1 MIAAI
6 YAPVVALS
14 LATAPASPASQP
26 TQLEARELQIRL
38 MAPPGEAD
46 PAADQ
51 RFTARFTRTELMSL
65 LKDRTDLLPLPFH
78 FPSQPEAYL
87 DAVDRIGMG
96 ALVERLTPF
105 LTQEFGDGFDPQ
117 ADLIVKPVPPEQRVT
132 LEVPDLDPKRYEGP
146 RKEVA
151 GFLVHNVNEDD
162 FTRIAIRA
170 IQTTRQLLDSGN
182 PVADRRSPTYRE
194 LLAQQEVAA
203 LREAKQQAAATA
215 VAREAARKRIGK
227 ALGIYDPKTDTFKG
241 TPSWGKESRRF
252 TYVIHIDGASGEGKF
267 VERLRPLVDGINAEL
282 KLAAF
287 SPPDPLDEPG
297 IYFDKDLK
305 DVEIVLPRSM
315 LEDFLAQADRLER
328 RMAEDHIISIEA
340 VRLTDRDITN
350 GAIASRLNLLSQGVH
365 DVNRNQAIQ
374 REMRQFGINSL
385 LAVANRQLQVSNLRG
400 IEVGRLPVGSN
411 PIFLPSLTL
420 SPVPT
425 DRTATTIGSD
435 FSIGADDIFFDGR
448 QQSYGFSYLGP
459 DGLEHR
465 LSLDVVDSLREF
477 WERIER
483 NLIVHKIKRTD
494 SPSEFTVPVGP
505 ATKTFKGIAALI
517 SEENQEIVVTGDQ
530 GALVQLS
537 ATAGTW
543 LIIQDFTIEP
553 IPGSSTDLTEEER
566 RFIQD
571 RLLLTMLL
579 RSPKINTET
588 KTLLVEAG
596 SLAEFKSL
604 LEQVYE
610 GYRGQPIGEGR
621 LTPSYEEVFQKR
633 QREAIEDAAIEK
645 KERNSVIKLA
655 FYSSQG
661 NIISTPGAT
670 QLGDANDLTSF
681 TTELRPNLVTP
692 ISSFFT
698 KSSGGAT
705 GTSPLTGVRKGESS
719 TEEKTMTHLV
729 VRVRFPTLER
739 ERKDR
744 DEGRHLGYFNLP
756 LSKTPHSMVDLPFMS
771 SSEHPL
777 ERLAKLRVGLIFD
790 VLQKERVKTPFE
802 LINPNSL
809 LGTISL
815 KMWETATTRLFMNR
829 KIISNTPG
837 AKQGFI
843 NAYRQRFNVEVRSL
857 LEYDDAFFDA
867 PNLALRNMAQW
878 NNPERI
884 LLALHNSPGRF
895 ALQRLIQMI
904 DELGEELVPIDYAQQ
919 YLAISPPSFWGRHRI
934 YPLSDDD
941 LQTLRRD
948 VANHC
953 LRIQEV
959 YGDAFLEA
967 VSRIL
972 ELGSYRAKD
981 HDHLLAGPFRG
992 GHDLVIFDHA
1002 AAALASP
1009 EKLEEAYDLFALL
1022 KRGGYEG
1029 GWFEPSLQCIE
1040 DLDEQYRKL
1049 IIRGRE
1055 ILEYTNW
1062 WEFFNN

>member
-1 MIAAI
+1 MMAVIC
-6 YAPVVALS
+6 APVLALS
-14 LATAPASPASQP
+14 LAVTPSPPASQP
-26 TQLEARELQIRL
+26 VELGARELQIRL
-38 MAPPGEAD
+38 VPPLGEAD
-46 PAADQ
+46 HAADQ
-51 RFTARFTRTELMSL
+51 RFTARFTRTELTSL

-78 FPSQPEAYL
+78 FAGQQEAYL
-87 DAVDRIGMG
+87 EAVDRIGMG

-105 LTQEFGDGFDPQ
+105 LTQEFKEGFDPQ
-117 ADLIVKPVPPEQRVT
+117 ADLIVTPVPTEQRVT
-132 LEVPDLDPKRYEGP
+132 LDVPDLDPKQYEGP
-146 RKEVA
+146 QKEVV
-151 GFLVHNVNEDD
+151 GFLVHNVDEEG

-170 IQTTRQLLDSGN
+170 IQTTRQLLDSGS
-182 PVADRRSPTYRE
+182 PVADRRSPTYMT
-194 LLAQQEVAA
+194 LLAEQEAAA
-203 LREAKQQAAATA
+203 LRKAKQQAAATA
-215 VAREAARKRIGK
+215 AAREAARKRIGK

-241 TPSWGKESRRF
+241 TPNWGKESRRF
-252 TYVIHIDGASGEGKF
+252 TYVIHIDSASGEGKF

-287 SPPDPLDEPG
+287 PTPDPLYEPG
-297 IYFDKDLK
+297 IHFDKDLK
-305 DVEIVLPRSM
+305 DVEILLPRPM

-328 RMAEDHIISIEA
+328 RMAEDHMISIEA

-365 DVNRNQAIQ
+365 DVTRNRAIQ
-374 REMRQFGINSL
+374 RELRQFGVNSL
-385 LAVANRQLQVSNLRG
+385 LAVANRQLQVANLQG
-400 IEVGRLPVGSN
+400 IADGRLPAGSN
-411 PIFLPSLTL
+411 PIVLPSLTL
-420 SPVPT
+420 NPLPT

-448 QQSYGFSYLGP
+448 QQSYGFSYIGP

-477 WERIER
+477 WDRIER
-483 NLIVHKIKRTD
+483 NLIVHKIKKTENL
-494 SPSEFTVPVGP
+494 SEFTVPVGP

-517 SEENQEIVVTGDQ
+517 SQENQEIVVTGDQ

-537 ATAGTW
+537 ATAGSW
-543 LIIQDFTIEP
+543 LIIQDFAIEP

-566 RFIQD
+566 RLIQD
-571 RLLLTMLL
+571 RVLLTMLL
-579 RSPKINTET
+579 RSPQINPET
-588 KTLLVEAG
+588 KTLLVEAD
-596 SLAEFKSL
+596 SLAEFESL
-604 LEQVYE
+604 LDQVYE
-610 GYRGQPIGEGR
+610 AYRGQTIGEGP
-621 LTPSYEEVFQKR
+621 LTPTYEEVFEQR
-633 QREAIEDAAIEK
+633 QREAIEDAAAEK
-645 KERNSVIKLA
+645 KESNSVIKLA

-661 NIISTPGAT
+661 NIISTPGTT

-698 KSSGGAT
+698 KSAGGAT
-705 GTSPLTGVRKGESS
+705 GTSPLTGIRKGESS

-744 DEGRHLGYFNLP
+744 DEGRHMGYFDLP
-756 LSKTPHSMVDLPFMS
+756 LTRTPHSTVDLPFLS

-777 ERLAKLRVGLIFD
+777 ERLAKLRVGLMFD
-790 VLQKERVKTPFE
+790 ALQKERVKTPFE

-815 KMWETATTRLFMNR
+815 RMWETATTRLLMNR
-829 KIISNTPG
+829 KIISNTPA
-837 AKQGFI
+837 AKQALL

-867 PNLALRNMAQW
+867 PNLALRNMTQW

-884 LLALHNSPGRF
+884 IIALQNSPGRF
-895 ALQRLIQMI
+895 ALERLIQMI
-904 DELGEELVPIDYAQQ
+904 DELGEELVPIDYAEQ
-919 YLAISPPSFWGRHRI
+919 YLGISPPNIWGRHRI
-934 YPLSDDD
+934 YPLGDDD
-941 LQTLRRD
+941 LKTLRRD

-953 LRIQEV
+953 LRFQEV

-967 VSRIL
+967 VSQLL

-1009 EKLEEAYDLFALL
+1009 EKVEEAYDLFALL
-1022 KRGGYEG
+1022 KRGGYQG
-1029 GWFEPSLQCIE
+1029 GWFEPSLVCIE
-1040 DLDEQYRKL
+1040 DLDKQYQKL
-1049 IIRGRE
+1049 IVRGRD

-1062 WEFFNN
+1062 WEFFSN